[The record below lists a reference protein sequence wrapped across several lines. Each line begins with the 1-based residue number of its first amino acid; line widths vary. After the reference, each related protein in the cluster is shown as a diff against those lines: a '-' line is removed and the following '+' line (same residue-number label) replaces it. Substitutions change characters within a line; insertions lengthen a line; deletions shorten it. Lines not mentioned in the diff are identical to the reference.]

1 MTINDFT
8 NAGGRIEAHFCMT
21 VNCSITLSNDA
32 DSQYDP
38 RDIDEPIDLVDMA
51 IDDDSYD
58 SESTLDKDSIVF
70 DIYMN
75 DTLLAQSVDRYRA
88 TQIIKNYRD

>member
-8 NAGGRIEAHFCMT
+8 NAGGRIEAHFRMT
-21 VNCSITLSNDA
+21 ANCSITLSKNA

-58 SESTLDKDSIVF
+58 SESTLDEDSIVF

-75 DTLLAQSVDRYRA
+75 NTLLAQSVDRHRA

>member
-1 MTINDFT
+1 
-8 NAGGRIEAHFCMT
+8 
-21 VNCSITLSNDA
+21 
-32 DSQYDP
+32 
-38 RDIDEPIDLVDMA
+38 MA

-58 SESTLDKDSIVF
+58 SESTLDEDSIVF

-75 DTLLAQSVDRYRA
+75 NTLLAQSVDRHRA

>member
-8 NAGGRIEAHFCMT
+8 KTGGRIEAHFRMT
-21 VNCSITLSNDA
+21 ADCLITLSK
-32 DSQYDP
+32 DSDCEYDP
-38 RDIDEPIDLVDMA
+38 RDINDPIDLVDMA

-58 SESTLDKDSIVF
+58 SESTLDEDSIVF

-75 DTLLAQSVDRYRA
+75 NTLLAQSVDRHRA